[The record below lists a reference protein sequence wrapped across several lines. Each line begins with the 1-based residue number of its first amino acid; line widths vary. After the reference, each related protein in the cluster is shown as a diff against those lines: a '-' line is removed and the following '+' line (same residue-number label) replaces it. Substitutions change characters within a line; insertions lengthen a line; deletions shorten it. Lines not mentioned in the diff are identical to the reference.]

1 MVIPPSRSSGSG
13 VDSIRSDRGWR
24 FQESSQLRNALI
36 KAIAH
41 GKAEPI
47 KASVFTTSN
56 PGNDVGNEVSV
67 DPVDKAGIDPEHIR
81 HSPFAN
87 RDEHQSAHGFRTA
100 RLSGGGLRVPAAVAG
115 QQLITTTGGD
125 GAGSARHES
134 GHRPQIRVHFCPFG
148 VHPRDPLN
156 GQTLGITGKSAA
168 KTGHFPAF

>member
-1 MVIPPSRSSGSG
+1 MGQPKMVIPPSRSSGSG

-56 PGNDVGNEVSV
+56 PGNDVGDEVSV

-81 HSPFAN
+81 HSPTERNIN
-87 RDEHQSAHGFRTA
+87 RLMD
-100 RLSGGGLRVPAAVAG
+100 SGQP
-115 QQLITTTGGD
+115 D
-125 GAGSARHES
+125 
-134 GHRPQIRVHFCPFG
+134 
-148 VHPRDPLN
+148 
-156 GQTLGITGKSAA
+156 
-168 KTGHFPAF
+168 